1 MIKRIIRVL
10 RILFQLTFF
19 FLKSPK
25 KLYPASKKI
34 FQSIRANGLKVFFLS
49 YLAKLRT
56 INSETVSQLEL
67 DPYNRWILNFEA
79 KYNRS
84 NAQEIESFINNT
96 KSFPSFLILIS
107 VESSNLSLT
116 NTFNSI
122 LNQSYPFWEL
132 YIIAENSIAKDTNR
146 ILEKY
151 AAKDKRIKIKFL
163 RKDNTM
169 TSELN
174 LAIENSKNDYITL
187 LEGNDILDQDCLFE
201 FAKVLFERKGIEII
215 YSDEDKIDEK
225 GNRFDP
231 YFKPDW
237 SPELLLSNNYIGNL
251 VFYHNTIVTKI
262 GLLRSEFY
270 TAHTYDLP
278 LRAVEHT
285 KNIYHIPKVLY
296 HVYKNSDTTIS
307 SLKDNQLILDLQ
319 KKALQET
326 LTRRGLSG
334 TVLSTPLV
342 GKWRV
347 RPQIVGN
354 PRVSVIIPTAGK
366 SGVVR
371 GVEIHYLLN
380 CLKSIIE
387 KSTYKNLEIV
397 VLHNGDLSSIVET
410 QIKAMEQVV
419 LVHYDK
425 KEFNLSEKMN
435 LGVEKSSGDYVIIF
449 NDDIE
454 VKSPDWIESLLEYA
468 QLEGVGAVGAKLLF
482 ENNTIQHIGV
492 VWTFGGPSH
501 ASYGA
506 PENDLGHQAMNVLT
520 HNRFATTGAC
530 LMVRKSIFNE
540 LNGWDLNF
548 PLNYN
553 DVDFCLRLVEAGY
566 RNVVC
571 PDSVLHH
578 YESASKEGT
587 SNLELLQLIA
597 KWGNL
602 SDPYYNPNFYRVNPF
617 FGLNWEDSRHLHGHH
632 EFWLL
637 RKVGERNSKYPLT
650 NNSIS
655 FSILTPV
662 HNTDKKFLK
671 ELAKTILNQTYK
683 NFEWVIVDN
692 GSTKKETLELLK
704 SFSNYSNVKVIYSE
718 TNLGIIRGTQLAFQN
733 AKGDYVLPVDH
744 DDLITYDALHV
755 FFHSIVNNNYPAI
768 LYSDEDKTN
777 PESRNSL
784 PFLKPDWDPVMFF
797 NNCYIAHL
805 CAFNRKIAI
814 ELDVYSD
821 TKAEGCHDW
830 DTLYR
835 FIRKGHFPLHIPE
848 VLYSWRIHPQST
860 ASGVISVKPYTVNS
874 QLHVL
879 KQQFDFLGKTND
891 YELIENKLHP
901 NSGMWS
907 IRRKTDFSF
916 KVAITFI
923 YNGRNEKTL
932 FEQLQKIESINTK
945 LICDIFIHSTQK
957 EILNLEKFLSF
968 YKKGNI
974 FLGNYFENQQNF
986 TNYDFAFFISD
997 EVSFD
1002 NTMWLSESLGMLD
1015 FFDDSVLVSGKI
1027 KTKDMYL
1034 YTDSY
1039 FDKNSNIINPG
1050 FANPLTSGGYYAS
1063 IIVQK
1068 TADVVSPDF
1077 WAVRTSFLTQIYK
1090 EEIPKVKLIELG
1102 TLLSI
1107 FAKNKDKRVIY
1118 SPYIEFNFESISGDN
1133 QYSSLMSNTTNYKVT
1148 NFKNQHFVGPAKF
1161 EIESLISK

>member
-34 FQSIRANGLKVFFLS
+34 FQSIRVNGLKVFFLS

-56 INSETVSQLEL
+56 INSETVSNLEL
-67 DPYNRWILNFEA
+67 DPYNRWILNFEV

-84 NAQEIESFINNT
+84 NPQEIESLIKNT
-96 KSFPSFLILIS
+96 KSSLSFLIFMS
-107 VESSNLSLT
+107 VESSNELSLT
-116 NTFNSI
+116 NTLNSI
-122 LNQSYPFWEL
+122 SIQSYPFWEVC
-132 YIIAENSIAKDTNR
+132 IVADSSISKDTKR

-151 AAKDKRIKIKFL
+151 GAKDKRFKVSFL
-163 RKDNTM
+163 KTNTNM
-169 TSELN
+169 ISEIN
-174 LAIENSKNDYITL
+174 LIIENTRTEYITFL
-187 LEGNDILDQDCLFE
+187 LGNDIFDKDCLYE
-201 FAKVLFERKGIEII
+201 FAKILFERKNIDII

-225 GNRFDP
+225 GKRFDP
-231 YFKPDW
+231 YLKPDW

-251 VFYHNTIVTKI
+251 VFYNKTLLTKI
-262 GLLRSEFY
+262 GFLRTEFY
-270 TAHTYDLP
+270 TAHTYDLT

-296 HVYKNSDTTIS
+296 HSYKNSDLS
-307 SLKDNQLILDLQ
+307 SFKDNQLIFQMQ
-319 KKALQET
+319 KKALEQT
-326 LTRRGLSG
+326 LTRRGLLG
-334 TVLSTPLV
+334 TVLSTPLED
-342 GKWRV
+342 KWRV
-347 RPQIVGN
+347 RPQIVGD

-380 CLKSIIE
+380 CLTSIIE

-397 VLHNGDLSSIVET
+397 VLHNGDLSSSVET
-410 QIKAMEQVV
+410 QLKTMKQVV

-425 KEFNLSEKMN
+425 REFNLSEKMN

-492 VWTFGGPSH
+492 VWTYGGPSH

-506 PENDLGHQAMNVLT
+506 PENDIGHGAMNVLT

-530 LMVRKSIFNE
+530 LMVRKSIFE
-540 LNGWDLNF
+540 KLNGWDLNF

-553 DVDFCLRLVEAGY
+553 DVDFCLRLVQAGY
-566 RNVVC
+566 RNIVC
-571 PDSVLHH
+571 PDSVLYH

-637 RKVGERNSKYPLT
+637 RKVGERKSKYPLAK
-650 NNSIS
+650 NSIS

-692 GSTKKETLELLK
+692 GSTKQETLELLK
-704 SFSNYSNVKVIYSE
+704 SFSNYTNVKVIYSE
-718 TNLGIIRGTQLAFQN
+718 SNLGIIRGTQLAFQN
-733 AKGDYVLPVDH
+733 ATGDYVLPVDH
-744 DDLITYDALHV
+744 DDLITYDALQV
-755 FFHSIVNNNYPAI
+755 FYHTIVNNNFPAI

-835 FIRKGHFPLHIPE
+835 FIRKGHSPLHIPE

-879 KQQFDFLGKTND
+879 KQQFDFLGKIND

-907 IRRKTDFSF
+907 IRRKTDFSY

-923 YNGRNEKTL
+923 YNGKNEKTL
-932 FEQLQKIESINTK
+932 IEQLQKIESINTK
-945 LICDIFIHSTQK
+945 LICDIFVHSTQK
-957 EILNLEKFLSF
+957 ENLNLEKIQSI
-968 YKKGNI
+968 YTKGKI

-986 TNYDFAFFISD
+986 TTYKFAFFISD
-997 EVSFD
+997 QVSFD
-1002 NTMWLSESLGMLD
+1002 NTMWLNESLGMLD

-1027 KTKDMYL
+1027 KTNDMYL

-1039 FDKNSNIINPG
+1039 FDKNSNILNPG
-1050 FANPLTSGGYYAS
+1050 FANPLTSGGYYAT

-1090 EEIPKVKLIELG
+1090 EEIPNVTIWELG
-1102 TLLSI
+1102 TVFSI
-1107 FAKNKDKRVIY
+1107 LAKNKDKRVIY

-1133 QYSSLMSNTTNYKVT
+1133 KYSSLMSNDTNYKVT

-1161 EIESLISK
+1161 EIESLIST